1 MKSYLENTHGVTFIE
16 GEVTNINHS
25 QGQINSLEFNS
36 KGQTSNMSNIDKY
49 IFCSGVGS
57 ISLCQMLGYKI
68 PIYGIKG
75 HSFNYY
81 PKSEDMIMNTYNFS
95 IENILFS
102 QIGVNTDNCVRVSG
116 YGDLTGIDTD
126 IIPKRSQMLIDF
138 TKEFLGHEG
147 YDEQK
152 AHHWAG
158 LRYDLFIL
166 FNLVAYEIWDI
177 VLH

>member
-1 MKSYLENTHGVTFIE
+1 MKSYLENTHGVNFIE
-16 GEVTNINHS
+16 GEVTSINHS

-36 KGQTSNMSNIDKY
+36 KGKAESISKIDKY

-75 HSFNYY
+75 YSFNYY

-102 QIGVNTDNCVRVSG
+102 QIGVNTDN
-116 YGDLTGIDTD
+116 
-126 IIPKRSQMLIDF
+126 
-138 TKEFLGHEG
+138 
-147 YDEQK
+147 
-152 AHHWAG
+152 
-158 LRYDLFIL
+158 
-166 FNLVAYEIWDI
+166 
-177 VLH
+177 